1 LISFIAQGI
10 SLFMVAAFIRTA
22 EISSDPERSR
32 RLGVGAACMVFIFL
46 FLFTLFNIIPC
57 WLYGSEIQP
66 QEVRA
71 RGYSFTILGWAV
83 GCGMNTFVIPIMLN
97 RLGWKTFI
105 IFGVFNILALPVIY
119 FLYPEVAGRSLEE
132 INLLFTS
139 NSLLAQKN
147 VARYHRL
154 IDEAGGNVA
163 VAARRFLDSVDA
175 EYNQSLETGV
185 IVEEEEGKTDS
196 GHVEE
201 KSASSF
207 EASNLRAER
216 LKR

>member
-1 LISFIAQGI
+1 
-10 SLFMVAAFIRTA
+10 MVAAFIRTSQ
-22 EISSDPERSR
+22 ISSDPAESK

-46 FLFTLFNIIPC
+46 GFFTVFNICPC

-71 RGYSFTILGWAV
+71 RGYSFTILGWAI

-105 IFGVFNILALPVIY
+105 IFGVFNIIALPVIY

-139 NSLLAQKN
+139 NSFLAQKN
-147 VARYHRL
+147 VARFQRL
-154 IDEAGGNVA
+154 IDDAGGNVA

-175 EYNQSLETGV
+175 QYNESGENAV
-185 IVEEEEGKTDS
+185 IVEEEEGKARS
-196 GHVEE
+196 GHVEKFATLLE
-201 KSASSF
+201 PSES
-207 EASNLRAER
+207 
-216 LKR
+216 